1 VSFDVL
7 TVSELT
13 AGYQRGSRVLDGL
26 SLEIR
31 RGEIVA
37 LMGRNGMGK
46 TTLLKAIAGHLAET
60 AGSIRYGG
68 CEIRGLP
75 PHEIASLGIGYV
87 PQGRDI
93 FAEFTV
99 DENLLMGV
107 IGKKNLPNRVPSW
120 AYDVFPTLRERRYQ
134 LAGTMSGGQQ
144 QQLAIIRT
152 LVGEPELLLL
162 DEPSEGI
169 QPSIVQEI
177 SRTIQR
183 IAAEKS
189 LTVLLVE
196 QNLEFVL
203 GIAGRCLF
211 IENGRILAE
220 IATDRVRQDAAL
232 VRKYLSV

>member
-1 VSFDVL
+1 VL
-7 TVSELT
+7 TVRGLT

-26 SLEIR
+26 SLDIG

-46 TTLLKAIAGHLAET
+46 TTLVKAIAGHLPET
-60 AGSIRYGG
+60 AGSIRYDGR
-68 CEIRGLP
+68 EIRGRP
-75 PHEIASLGIGYV
+75 PHEIANIGIGYV

-93 FAEFTV
+93 FADFTT

-107 IGKKNLPNRVPSW
+107 IGKRHLPNLVPGW
-120 AYDVFPTLRERRYQ
+120 AYEVFPVLGERRQ
-134 LAGTMSGGQQ
+134 QRAGTLSGGQQ
-144 QQLAIIRT
+144 QQLAIMRA
-152 LVGEPELLLL
+152 LVGEPDLLLL

-169 QPSIVQEI
+169 QPSIIQEI
-177 SRTIQR
+177 SRTIRR
-183 IAAEKS
+183 IAAEKN

-203 GIAGRCLF
+203 DMAGRCLF
-211 IENGRILAE
+211 IENGRILE
-220 IATDRVRQDAAL
+220 ETTTDRVRQEPAL

>member
-1 VSFDVL
+1 ML

-13 AGYQRGSRVLDGL
+13 AGYQHGSRVLDGL

-46 TTLLKAIAGHLAET
+46 TTLVKTIAGHLTEA
-60 AGSIRYGG
+60 AGSINYGG
-68 CEIRGLP
+68 REICGLP
-75 PHEIASLGIGYV
+75 PHEIANLGIGYV
-87 PQGRDI
+87 PQGREI
-93 FAEFTV
+93 FADFTAE
-99 DENLLMGV
+99 ENLLMGV
-107 IGKKNLPNRVPSW
+107 IGKRHLPNRVPSW
-120 AYDVFPTLRERRYQ
+120 AYNLFPILRERRNQ
-134 LAGTMSGGQQ
+134 RAGTMSGGQQ
-144 QQLAIIRT
+144 QQLAIIRA
-152 LVGEPELLLL
+152 LVGEPDLLLL

-177 SRTIQR
+177 SKAIRR
-183 IAAEKS
+183 IAAEKG

-203 GIAGRCLF
+203 GLAGRCLI

-220 IATDRVRQDAAL
+220 MAADRVRPDPGL